1 MENGEKSGTLYDK
14 SSIQSIYE
22 YSLKLVG
29 KSLSQV
35 VELPKGVE
43 NNKNRGDLGSLIE
56 RYFFEHEPP
65 NDHRPDFAEA
75 GLELKT
81 TGVKKSGRDF
91 KAKERLVL
99 TMINY
104 ESVVNE
110 SWQGSTFFNKC
121 KKMLILCYQYDK
133 EIPVQDRIF
142 PLNPILYEIPDGDL
156 SIIKADWESIKK
168 KIIDGKA
175 HEISEGDTF
184 YLAACRKG
192 SGGEKESLQR
202 QPFSPIKAK
211 SRAFSFKPSYL
222 NAIIQNSLQSQPQY
236 IHGATADLESEL
248 MECFSPYLNKSIHEI
263 SKDLV
268 YFKRST
274 NHKGFNK
281 DLVNRIIKKRN
292 GLSENLGKA
301 GIEIK
306 TIRLNSKGIPREAM
320 SFPGFDFFK
329 ILDESWEDSS
339 FFHKLEMKFL
349 FVVFRDDE
357 LGTERLYK
365 AFYWNMPFPDREEAR
380 RVWEDTK
387 RRVKIDATDLPSAKE
402 SHVAHV
408 RPKARNGQ
416 DLALTP
422 QGTKYLK
429 QCFWLNKNYIYEVV
443 NSLKN

>member
-1 MENGEKSGTLYDK
+1 MAPARYDK
-14 SSIQSIYE
+14 SSVQSIYE
-22 YSLKLVG
+22 FALKLVG

-56 RYFFEHEPP
+56 RYFFEHQPP

-81 TGVKKSGRDF
+81 TGVKKSGKEF

-110 SWQGSTFFNKC
+110 NWQNSTFLNKC
-121 KKMLILCYQYDK
+121 KKMLILCYLYDK
-133 EIPVQDRIF
+133 EIPAQDRIF
-142 PLNPILYEIPDGDL
+142 PLNPILYEIPESDL
-156 SIIKADWESIKK
+156 SIIKSDWELIKK
-168 KIIDGKA
+168 KVIDGKA
-175 HEISEGDTF
+175 HELSEGDTF

-192 SGGEKESLQR
+192 SGGEKEALQR

-222 NAIIQNSLQSQPQY
+222 NVIIKSASQSQPQKTNV
-236 IHGATADLESEL
+236 ITSDFDAEL
-248 MECFSPYLNKSIHEI
+248 LECFSPYINKSIEEI
-263 SKDLV
+263 SRDLV
-268 YFKRST
+268 YFKKSR

-281 DLVNRIIKKRN
+281 DLVNRIITKRI
-292 GLSENLGKA
+292 GLTENLGKA
-301 GIEIK
+301 GVEVK

-320 SFPGFDFFK
+320 SFPGFDFFD
-329 ILDESWEDSS
+329 ILDEAWEDSS
-339 FFHKLEMKFL
+339 FYRKLEMKFL

-357 LGTERLYK
+357 LGVERLNK
-365 AFYWNMPFPDREEAR
+365 VSYWNMPFQDREEAW

-387 RRVKIDATDLPSAKE
+387 RRVKVDATNLPSAKE
-402 SHVAHV
+402 SNVAHV
-408 RPKARNGQ
+408 RPKARNGN

-422 QGTKYLK
+422 QGTKHLK
-429 QCFWLNKNYIYEVV
+429 QCFWLNKDYINKVV
-443 NSLKN
+443 KSL